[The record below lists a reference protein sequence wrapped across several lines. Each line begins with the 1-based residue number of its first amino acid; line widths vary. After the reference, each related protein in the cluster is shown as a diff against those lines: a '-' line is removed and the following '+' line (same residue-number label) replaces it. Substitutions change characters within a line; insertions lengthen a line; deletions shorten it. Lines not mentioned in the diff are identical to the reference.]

1 MGSLWEPKS
10 NGFGFEHLEQEI
22 KTDILIIGGGM
33 AGILCAYMLQQA
45 GIPYVLAEA
54 QTIGNGIT
62 KNTTAKITAHHGLI
76 YNNLIRKFGVEKA
89 KQYLQANESALC
101 KYREMCR
108 GLDCDFEEKP
118 SYVYSLD
125 DRLKIEKEV
134 LALEKLSCPAEFV
147 QNLPLP
153 FPVAGAVKCPNQAQF
168 HPIKFISAI
177 SKELHIY
184 ENTMVRE
191 LVGTTAITDHGKI
204 IAKKII
210 VATHFPFLNKHGSY
224 FLKMY
229 QHRSYVL
236 ALDKAQNVEGIYID
250 EAKKGMSFR
259 NYGSLLL
266 VGGGSHR
273 TGNTGGNWEE
283 LRNFVQR
290 YYPRATEKYRWAT
303 QDCMTLDGIPYIG
316 PYSASTP
323 DLYVATGFNKWG
335 MTSSMLSAMI
345 LCDLVQEKQTPYAEV
360 FSPSRTIL
368 RPQLAINAFEAVV
381 NLLTPSTK
389 RCPHLGCALKWNP
402 CEHTW
407 DCPCHGS
414 RFEEDGRLL
423 DNPATGNLK
432 K

>member
-10 NGFGFEHLEQEI
+10 NGFGFEHLEQKI

-62 KNTTAKITAHHGLI
+62 KNTTAKITARHGLI

-101 KYREMCR
+101 KYREMCG

-345 LCDLVQEKQTPYAEV
+345 LCNLV
-360 FSPSRTIL
+360 R
-368 RPQLAINAFEAVV
+368 
-381 NLLTPSTK
+381 
-389 RCPHLGCALKWNP
+389 
-402 CEHTW
+402 
-407 DCPCHGS
+407 
-414 RFEEDGRLL
+414 
-423 DNPATGNLK
+423 
-432 K
+432 